1 MTDEKETQLK
11 DSLMTLELS
20 NNYKFN
26 ISICPLYMGEK
37 KSVCESK
44 QIVKSKLKDAFVSGR
59 IGIVSD
65 IKFHYIEPK
74 SYYATMQL
82 IPYKKFVND
91 NPLICNLKQKIYH
104 FNYDVI
110 YRFEH
115 QYEDK
120 YITSQ
125 IEVDFENVALTP
137 CVEF

>member
-1 MTDEKETQLK
+1 
-11 DSLMTLELS
+11 MTLELS
-20 NNYKFN
+20 NNYKFT

-37 KSVCESK
+37 KSLCESK

-59 IGIVSD
+59 IGIVSK

-82 IPYKKFVND
+82 IPYKKFVED
-91 NPLICNLKQKIYH
+91 NPLICRLKQKIYH
-104 FNYDVI
+104 FDYDVI

-115 QYEDK
+115 EYEDE

-125 IEVDFENVALTP
+125 IEVDFEDLSLNWMSLVHKL
-137 CVEF
+137 